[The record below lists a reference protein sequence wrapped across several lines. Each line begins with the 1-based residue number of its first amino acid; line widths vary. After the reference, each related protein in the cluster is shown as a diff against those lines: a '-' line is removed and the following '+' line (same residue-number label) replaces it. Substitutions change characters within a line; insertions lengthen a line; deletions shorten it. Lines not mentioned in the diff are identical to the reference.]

1 MHHITPIVTRQNGKV
16 KAGQGFS
23 VKELK
28 EAGISKQNAQ
38 KMQIRIDVRRRSCHT
53 ENVDTIKAHKVQP
66 KA

>member
-1 MHHITPIVTRQNGKV
+1 MHHITPIVRRQNGKV

-28 EAGISKQNAQ
+28 EAGINKQDAQ

-53 ENVDTIKAHKVQP
+53 ENVDTIKAHKTKP